1 MYADAE
7 YAGAYAR
14 LDWTG
19 TYFLVRRDLP
29 DILRKHVEGRRALDF
44 GCGTGRSTRLLRS
57 LGFDA
62 TGVDIAGSMIAQ
74 ARAIDADGDY
84 RHFNAGVAATSTPLE
99 LYERMLSLHPNRV
112 NPGSLWAAARAA
124 KPS

>member
-1 MYADAE
+1 MNA
-7 YAGAYAR
+7 
-14 LDWTG
+14 
-19 TYFLVRRDLP
+19 VREGGGHLP

-74 ARAIDADGDY
+74 ARTIDADGDY
-84 RHFNAGVAATSTPLE
+84 RHFNAGVAATSTLLE
-99 LYERMLSLHPNRV
+99 LYEGCCPCIRT
-112 NPGSLWAAARAA
+112 A
-124 KPS
+124 